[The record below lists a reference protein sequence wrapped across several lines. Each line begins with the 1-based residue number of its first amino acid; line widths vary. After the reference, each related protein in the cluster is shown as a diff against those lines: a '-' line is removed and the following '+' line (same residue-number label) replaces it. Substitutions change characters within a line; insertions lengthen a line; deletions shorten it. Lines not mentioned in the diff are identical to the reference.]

1 MGILNKIDNISAG
14 SDYNKASKAANSG
27 NLLNINFAR
36 RLDLHDKVDFS
47 PSLKYVNQINWK
59 LKEFKHVVNDKLF
72 LDFVVSNLEF
82 QTTIDLANY
91 GKLELLNYLVIKE
104 IDSKKPKK
112 KIITDIS
119 SYVGRT
125 NYNQDPLFIKF
136 LSLNLFFQRVEDSNL
151 SGDITIRDKFVL
163 DDFVNDIINGIMKE
177 FDLLNNQIFIFID
190 KLANLKLSVAEKN
203 KNNHGDLLV
212 IKKINVSKID

>member
-36 RLDLHDKVDFS
+36 HLDLHDKVDFS

-59 LKEFKHVVNDKLF
+59 LKEFKHLVNDKLF
-72 LDFVVSNLEF
+72 LDFIVSNLEF
-82 QTTIDLANY
+82 QTTIDLANFQN
-91 GKLELLNYLVIKE
+91 LELLDYLVIKE
-104 IDSKKPKK
+104 IDNLKPKK

-119 SYVGRT
+119 TYIGRT
-125 NYNQDPLFIKF
+125 NYNQESLFIKF
-136 LSLNLFFQRVEDSNL
+136 LSLNLFFQRMEDSNL
-151 SGDITIRDKFVL
+151 TGDITVRDKFVL
-163 DDFVNDIINGIMKE
+163 DNFVNDIINGIMKE

-190 KLANLKLSVAEKN
+190 KLANLKLGVTEKS
-203 KNNHGDLLV
+203 KKNHGDLLV
-212 IKKINVSKID
+212 IKKINISKID